1 MVLASSIAALVAGC
15 ASGGGG
21 SSGGGSSGEGSSG
34 GGAQPTIGD
43 FLLCLLNPFACAS
56 VLPPALAVASKSTSS
71 SGFGGSG
78 SAHFVSW
85 TAMAAEFAS
94 PSYTQTFGAAPY
106 FDSVAFDT
114 QELASYYLQGQ
125 SGRVTQTDRAA
136 AKETTNGA
144 IYDRNGKLASTPA
157 FSGRSDGFANLA
169 QGALPGFDVTYS
181 KTPSTQGNVSSPF
194 MPQAAAMELAANPY
208 ALGWNYQS
216 FGVWDQHNASSASYV
231 ISRSYGAA
239 TPASSV
245 PSAGNATFSG
255 KLGGLYVSATG
266 QGSIA
271 SADLSV
277 NANFSARS
285 LNFASAGTTT
295 TQDFKTS
302 TAAPH
307 LNLSGTLTYSPGSN
321 AFSGTLTNA
330 AGTMSGPSKGQFYGP
345 AAQEIGGVFAVKS
358 ATTVETFTGGFGG
371 KR

>member
-1 MVLASSIAALVAGC
+1 MNTPKRMVLASSIAALVAGC

-34 GGAQPTIGD
+34 GGAQPTIGE
-43 FLLCLLNPFACAS
+43 FLLCLLAPFACVSA
-56 VLPPALAVASKSTSS
+56 LPPALAVASKSTSS

-85 TAMAAEFAS
+85 AAMAAESAS
-94 PSYTQTFGAAPY
+94 P
-106 FDSVAFDT
+106 VAFDT
-114 QELASYYLQGQ
+114 QELATYYLQGQ

-144 IYDRNGKLASTPA
+144 IYDPNGKLASTPA

-245 PSAGNATFSG
+245 PTAGNATFSG